1 VLVFL
6 CFQVKKYIKNGFF
19 GFKTYNLDFLTTK
32 GQAQAQAQA
41 AQAWFRKFKVN
52 INNFFNLEL

>member
-1 VLVFL
+1 
-6 CFQVKKYIKNGFF
+6 VKKYIKNGFF
-19 GFKTYNLDFLTTK
+19 GFKTYNLDLLTTK
-32 GQAQAQAQA
+32 GQAQAQA